1 MTNFSKL
8 GFIMATLGSSIGLGH
23 IWRFPTMAGLN
34 GGSVF
39 IAIFLLISFGVGI
52 SMLVAEMLIGNRTKT
67 NAQDAFAALDESKH
81 KKWHYVGF
89 CIVGGPLILTFY
101 CVVLGWVVYYLGV
114 ISTDLPTNMQ
124 DSKLLFSQLKENI
137 LAQIIS
143 LFVVVFLTAYFVA
156 KGVKDGIE
164 KLNFILMPMLFI
176 VFLGLLF
183 YAMSMEHFVDSVKFM
198 FAPDFSKVTAQ
209 TLIDS
214 MGQVFF
220 SLSLGIGIVITYA
233 AFTESKQNLF
243 HAALWVVIPG
253 IIISL
258 IAGLTIFTFVFEY
271 KGDVAEGTGLVFIT
285 LPVMFAQMGFF
296 GSIVCILFMVGLAF
310 AGISSTIS
318 LLEPSI
324 KWLLDK
330 TGKSRGVLTYS
341 VGFVVFVVGC
351 VLIVSLN
358 ENALQFGGKS
368 LFEWADWI
376 SANILMTFGGILSAV
391 FVGYAI
397 KREHLRE
404 WTRDYFS
411 EGMFRFWL
419 FAIKYL
425 APLMVLCIFTY
436 QIYALIKGK

>member
-34 GGSVF
+34 GGCVF

-52 SMLVAEMLIGNRTKT
+52 SMLIAEMLIGNRTKT
-67 NAQDAFAALDESKH
+67 NAQDAFAKLDESKH

-89 CIVGGPLILTFY
+89 CIIGGPLILTFY
-101 CVVLGWVVYYLGV
+101 CVVLGWVVYYLGAV
-114 ISTDLPTNMQ
+114 STDLPTNIQ
-124 DSKLLFSQLKENI
+124 DSKLLFLQLQENI
-137 LAQIIS
+137 TAQIIS
-143 LFVVVFLTAYFVA
+143 LFIVVFLSAYFVA
-156 KGVKDGIE
+156 KGVKNGIE
-164 KLNFILMPMLFI
+164 KLNLILMPLLFI
-176 VFLGLLF
+176 IFLGLLF
-183 YAMSMEHFVDSVKFM
+183 YAMSMEHFIDSVKFM
-198 FAPDFSKVTAQ
+198 FAPDFSKVSAK

-243 HAALWVVIPG
+243 YAALWVVIPG

-271 KGDVAEGTGLVFIT
+271 GGSVSEGAGLVFIT
-285 LPVMFAQMGFF
+285 LPVMFAQMGFL
-296 GSIVCILFMVGLAF
+296 GSIICILFMVGLAF

-330 TGKSRGVLTYS
+330 SGKNRAFLSFS
-341 VGFVVFVVGC
+341 VSFVVFLVGC
-351 VLIVSLN
+351 VLIISLN
-358 ENALQFGGKS
+358 ERALSFAGKS
-368 LFEWADWI
+368 LFEWADWV

-397 KREHLRE
+397 KTSHLRE
-404 WTRDYFS
+404 WTRSYFS
-411 EGMFRFWL
+411 ESMFRFWL
-419 FAIKYL
+419 FAIKFL
-425 APLMVLCIFTY
+425 APLMVLCIFVY
-436 QIYALIKGK
+436 NVYVLVKG